1 MTTPAL
7 AQDVKGRGRHY
18 AIPGTDRL
26 VPSVTNVIGILDKP
40 ALPRWAAKSVAISA
54 WELRTS
60 LANMDEAEAID
71 VLKGSPWR
79 KSQRAADRGT
89 TIHSWLQARVL
100 DDVLPVVDG
109 EASDYVDAAES
120 WYQRFKPTAIHT
132 EVTLFADDYAGTAD
146 AILQIEG
153 ETWLVDY
160 KTSSGLYPEVALQ
173 LSALASCNLMQ
184 EAGHGPQNAPTIQ
197 RVAAVRIGKGGEWEM
212 REVKEVRA
220 CAQAF
225 DHLLQVWHWQHT
237 GNPLG
242 GKIK

>member
-7 AQDVKGRGRHY
+7 AQTVKGRGRHY

-40 ALPRWAAKSVAISA
+40 ALPRWAAKSVAVTA
-54 WELRTS
+54 WELRAS
-60 LANMDEAEAID
+60 LPNMDEAEAID

-89 TIHSWLQARVL
+89 TIHEWLQARVRGV
-100 DDVLPVVDG
+100 VLPDVDG
-109 EASDYVDAAES
+109 EAVEYVEAAES
-120 WYQRFKPTAIHT
+120 WYQRFQPREVHT
-132 EVTLFADDYAGTAD
+132 EITMFADTYAGTAD
-146 AILQIEG
+146 AILEIEG
-153 ETWLVDY
+153 QTWLIDY

-173 LSALASCNLMQ
+173 LSALATCDLMVLPDGETQ
-184 EAGHGPQNAPTIQ
+184 DVPPID
-197 RVAAVRIGKGGEWEM
+197 RVAAVRIGKDGEWEM
-212 REVKEVRA
+212 REVTDRHRCAAVFDYMLEV
-220 CAQAF
+220 
-225 DHLLQVWHWQHT
+225 WMWQKS